1 MINNAMVTVVDLMAD
16 NGVVH
21 VIDAVLVPEGIV
33 LGVKLYDAA
42 SNNIGVYPNPSNNF
56 FNVEFPENPDS
67 ETEIV
72 LYDMTGKVVRQINV
86 QNRLTQMSINGLTNG
101 SYFMRINTA
110 DASYY
115 QKVVVVR

>member
-1 MINNAMVTVVDLMAD
+1 
-16 NGVVH
+16 
-21 VIDAVLVPEGIV
+21 
-33 LGVKLYDAA
+33 
-42 SNNIGVYPNPSNNF
+42 
-56 FNVEFPENPDS
+56 
-67 ETEIV
+67 
-72 LYDMTGKVVRQINV
+72 MTGKVVRQINV